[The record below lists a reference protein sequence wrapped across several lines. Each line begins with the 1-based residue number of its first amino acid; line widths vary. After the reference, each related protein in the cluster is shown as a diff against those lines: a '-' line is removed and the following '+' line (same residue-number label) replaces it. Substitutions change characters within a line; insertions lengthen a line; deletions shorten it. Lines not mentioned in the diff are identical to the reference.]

1 MSISEIFSNEW
12 MKQFKLTTYTAEQVQ
27 VAMSDYEAKMNRIN
41 EIRTILGKQ
50 PEVVDLNWIAL
61 FMRSASCAGVSA
73 ESATRRLYFSS
84 SNSQRNEYSVGPST
98 F

>member
-50 PEVVDLNWIAL
+50 PEVVDLNWIAENIGPSEIINNYPGMVGRDL
-61 FMRSASCAGVSA
+61 EKM
-73 ESATRRLYFSS
+73 ERRLADHLA
-84 SNSQRNEYSVGPST
+84 NQ
-98 F
+98 